1 MNFDYSKRDYL
12 LPNGCKD
19 LIDVIHLERQQKM
32 LLLSWKLPPI
42 LFSKDTSSLTSTAK
56 PSTFQEPVLPPPTG
70 DILVSEKTSV
80 RELAALVNQKPFKVI
95 ADLMELGVFAPVNQE
110 LDFATVSKVLRK
122 YGYSARRRA

>member
-19 LIDVIHLERQQKM
+19 LIDVINLEKQQKM
-32 LLLSWKLPPI
+32 YLLPWKLPPL
-42 LFSKDTSSLTSTAK
+42 LFPKHSSSLPNTAK
-56 PSTFQEPVLPPPTG
+56 PLTLQETLLPPPPG

-80 RELAALVNQKPFKVI
+80 RELAALVKQKPFKVI
-95 ADLMELGVFAPVNQE
+95 ADLMELGVFAQVNQE

-122 YGYSARRRA
+122 YGYSAKRQA